1 MHINTSQTVV
11 VKKYCDLPIGHWQ
24 YCDVFV
30 SENSYNNHLMV
41 QNANLVTGEF
51 HSDTEFVG
59 FYDISDHICF
69 SGDGGYSAIRWW
81 YTRVYLIIA
90 SCTVITDCNV
100 CCIDAG
106 INFTCAGVCH
116 IVSGVHGIASLPQT
130 HQRSDNDSSR
140 NEDKR
145 SASHAHTNRE

>member
-1 MHINTSQTVV
+1 MA
-11 VKKYCDLPIGHWQ
+11 DLPC

-59 FYDISDHICF
+59 FYDIGDHICF
-69 SGDGGYSAIRWW
+69 SGDGGCSAIRWW
-81 YTRVYLIIA
+81 YIRVCLIIA

-100 CCIDAG
+100 CCIGA
-106 INFTCAGVCH
+106 
-116 IVSGVHGIASLPQT
+116 
-130 HQRSDNDSSR
+130 
-140 NEDKR
+140 
-145 SASHAHTNRE
+145 